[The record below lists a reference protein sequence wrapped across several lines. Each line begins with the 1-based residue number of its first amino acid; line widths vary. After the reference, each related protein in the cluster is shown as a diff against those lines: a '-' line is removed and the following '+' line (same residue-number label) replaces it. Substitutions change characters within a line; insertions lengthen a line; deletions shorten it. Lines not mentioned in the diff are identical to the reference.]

1 VQDKS
6 ECGIE
11 GAGIMGLKY
20 ITVDFEKCK
29 DERTL
34 VRKFSKEAWQ
44 KKSEILKL
52 KTPDSI
58 YHF

>member
-1 VQDKS
+1 
-6 ECGIE
+6 
-11 GAGIMGLKY
+11 MGLKY